1 MNVDIGRLKQRI
13 SFCILEEKE
22 DKLGQSKQFV
32 KEVKKVWANIIPIS
46 GKEFYEAK
54 KLAADASYK
63 IYVRYLSDIEPDMFI
78 KYKEKIFDITSV
90 VDMGMEHKM
99 LELRCTER
107 KKKVNKYGTN
117 NNSIRGG

>member
-1 MNVDIGRLKQRI
+1 MIVDIGRLKQRI
-13 SFCILEEKE
+13 SFCKLEEKE

-107 KKKVNKYGTN
+107 KKKVNKYETN